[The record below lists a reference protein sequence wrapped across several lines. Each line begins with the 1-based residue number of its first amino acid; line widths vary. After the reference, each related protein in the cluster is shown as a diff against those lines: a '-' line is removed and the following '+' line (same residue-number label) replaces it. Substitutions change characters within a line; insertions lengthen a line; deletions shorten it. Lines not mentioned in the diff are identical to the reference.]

1 MLKDLWDSCF
11 VGHALGDTA
20 EAILL
25 LEAHI
30 FRKVKINQDV
40 QALVLSRQSD
50 EGGEFTNES
59 WDTIQTHA
67 KEWCKRNGIRLL
79 YASP

>member
-1 MLKDLWDSCF
+1 MLDDIWASCF
-11 VGHALGDTA
+11 VGYSLGDTS
-20 EAILL
+20 EMLKL

-30 FRKVKINQDV
+30 FKTVKVKEDV

-50 EGGEFTNES
+50 EGGDFTNVQ

-67 KEWCKRNGIRLL
+67 NEWCKRNKVRLL
-79 YASP
+79 FANP